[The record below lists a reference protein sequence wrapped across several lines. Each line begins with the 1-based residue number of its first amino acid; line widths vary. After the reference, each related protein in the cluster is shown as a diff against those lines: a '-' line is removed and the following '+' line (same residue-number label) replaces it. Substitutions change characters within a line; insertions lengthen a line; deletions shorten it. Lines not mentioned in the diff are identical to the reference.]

1 MTGVSWNPQLI
12 CPLMVSS
19 MAYHQYVYK
28 PYYSTIRGGE
38 GLGAMM
44 SMSSSEVKP
53 STPEEPQAGSPRG
66 DRLP

>member
-1 MTGVSWNPQLI
+1 
-12 CPLMVSS
+12 MVSS

-44 SMSSSEVKP
+44 PMSSSEVKP